1 VEILSFNRVTFSYT
15 PENRKVI
22 EDFSL
27 NISSGTVTAILGPN
41 GAGKTTLLYLTL
53 GWLRLQQGEILLNRK
68 PVYSFDKRER
78 GQWMSLVPQSE
89 HIPFEYS
96 LIEYVL
102 LGRAP
107 YMRSL
112 QIPGRE
118 DYEIAL
124 KSLHKVGLTGM
135 ENKTITRLSSG
146 EKQLL
151 LIARSLA
158 QEPRILLL
166 DEPGAHLD
174 LGNKGKLVSILKE
187 LVSQGVTILL
197 TTHQPD
203 LAAFI
208 ADQVVLMKDGK
219 VLKSGSVEKVITCEH
234 LSSTYGRPIRVVE
247 VDGKRMIDWM

>member
-1 VEILSFNRVTFSYT
+1 LDILSFRRVTFSYN
-15 PENRKVI
+15 PSDREIIKDI
-22 EDFSL
+22 SL
-27 NISSGTVTAILGPN
+27 KIKPQAVTAFLGPN
-41 GAGKTTLLYLTL
+41 GAGKTTLLYLAL
-53 GWLRLQQGEILLNRK
+53 GWLKLQQGEILLDRK
-68 PVYSFDKRER
+68 PIYSFSKRER

-96 LIEYVL
+96 LVEYVL

-107 YMRSL
+107 YLKPL
-112 QIPGRE
+112 QIPDSR
-118 DYEIAL
+118 DYEIAVESL
-124 KSLHKVGLTGM
+124 KRVGLGGM
-135 ENKTITRLSSG
+135 EDKAITKLSGG

-158 QEPRILLL
+158 QQPHILLL
-166 DEPGAHLD
+166 DEPASHLD

-187 LVSQGVTILL
+187 LVSRGVTILL

-219 VLKSGSVEKVITCEH
+219 IVQSGPADEVITCES
-234 LSSTYGRPIRVVE
+234 LSSTYGLKVKVVE
-247 VDGKRMIDWM
+247 VEGKRMIVWM